1 MEVFVKILQV
11 IFIAGCCGC
20 AITIPICAWK
30 YFSVLFEKDTE
41 EEMRDGRPAPSET
54 TL

>member
-41 EEMRDGRPAPSET
+41 EELRDSRSATSET

>member
-41 EEMRDGRPAPSET
+41 EESHEENSTSERT
-54 TL
+54 V